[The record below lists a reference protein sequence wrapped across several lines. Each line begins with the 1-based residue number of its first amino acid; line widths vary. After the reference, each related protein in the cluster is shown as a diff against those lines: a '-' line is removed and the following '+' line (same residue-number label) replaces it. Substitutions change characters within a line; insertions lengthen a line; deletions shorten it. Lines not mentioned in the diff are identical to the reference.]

1 MHTAPSVVS
10 PSQAHELLWLHLRSA
25 AGQSHSR
32 RLTSPNSERA
42 ICTLTL
48 QGEADSQRRANHG
61 ELQRFIEIVRPDY
74 IRERF
79 LHARRFQRCG
89 DGLRSLSARPTA
101 RTGKCWV
108 ELLGEFALAD
118 VFGQDVRVVHPAVA
132 RFHALVVLCQR
143 PQRPSCRP
151 SPGQALQRKTLTPK
165 REYVFTFEHLSPPQ
179 MVGSE
184 HCSKFSPA
192 MFRLT
197 FQLRFLSWSTRG
209 LHRSHWQ
216 VRRSPG
222 GYAISPLWL
231 LRN

>member
-1 MHTAPSVVS
+1 MHTAPSMVS
-10 PSQAHELLWLHLRSA
+10 PSEAHELL

-79 LHARRFQRCG
+79 LHARRFQRFG
-89 DGLRSLSARPTA
+89 DGRRSLSARPTA

-118 VFGQDVRVVHPAVA
+118 VFGQDVRVVPAAA
-132 RFHALVVLCQR
+132 RFDALDVLCQG

-165 REYVFTFEHLSPPQ
+165 REYVFSFEHLSPPQ

-184 HCSKFSPA
+184 HCPN
-192 MFRLT
+192 FRQQC
-197 FQLRFLSWSTRG
+197 FALRTSCGSCRG
-209 LHRSHWQ
+209 QQEVSIGLIGKCGDLLADTPYLPCDYS
-216 VRRSPG
+216 
-222 GYAISPLWL
+222 ATKWL
-231 LRN
+231 ILRI